1 MKKYHRVLLVYFN
14 TYAGTFRTNNALLFD
29 KLDEKKQLMQL
40 ANVWKLL
47 KDHYLDEFI
56 TIKEVQRIVQKLN
69 AANKT
74 FKDSL
79 LIDFDLF

>member
-1 MKKYHRVLLVYFN
+1 
-14 TYAGTFRTNNALLFD
+14 
-29 KLDEKKQLMQL
+29 MQL